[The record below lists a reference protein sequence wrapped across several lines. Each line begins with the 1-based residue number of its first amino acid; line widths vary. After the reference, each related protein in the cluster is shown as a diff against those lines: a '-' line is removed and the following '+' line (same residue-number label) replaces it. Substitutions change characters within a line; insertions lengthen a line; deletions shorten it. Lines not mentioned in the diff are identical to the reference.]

1 MRFAVGWSEVEI
13 LVRAI
18 RSFALGFVAALLL
31 AAVFL
36 GGYLLGSGRSGSA
49 AARGS
54 TFDLLWQVQDLLQTD
69 FLGEIPNTTAQTYGA
84 IRGLVAT
91 YQDPYT
97 VFVEPAAGEVEQ
109 DELRGHFG
117 GIGAQLGRDE
127 SGNMVLTVMRD
138 RPAALAG
145 LADGDILVA
154 VDGKTI
160 SSEMTVEEVIAL
172 IRGDIGTSVVLT
184 VSRTGRPEPL
194 DVTIV
199 RERIDTPSVEWR
211 VLDSEQRIGYIRITI
226 FAESTAGDIQTA
238 VEELAAQG
246 VDKVVLDLRGNGGGL
261 LDAAVDTTGFFLR
274 DGDVLREV
282 KRGGQERY
290 YPTKKTQ
297 SAAQNWEIALLVDGG
312 TASASEIV
320 AGALR
325 DNGRAVLIGQKTFGK
340 GSVQEVHT
348 LPDGSSLHIT
358 VARWL
363 TPDRHQIDKEGLE
376 PDIPVTVSAD
386 DRDAGRDPQ
395 LKRAQSW
402 LEGEH

>member
-1 MRFAVGWSEVEI
+1 VEI

-36 GGYLLGSGRSGSA
+36 GGYLLGGGKSRSA

-69 FLGEIPNTTAQTYGA
+69 FLGDIPNATAQTYGA

-97 VFVEPAAGEVEQ
+97 AFVEPAAGEVEQ

-127 SGNMVLTVMRD
+127 YGNMVLTVIRD
-138 RPAALAG
+138 RPAARAG

-154 VDGKTI
+154 VDGKPIT
-160 SSEMTVEEVIAL
+160 SEMTVEEVIAL
-172 IRGDIGTSVVLT
+172 IRGDIGASVVLT
-184 VSRTGRPEPL
+184 VSRASQSEPF

-199 RERIDTPSVEWR
+199 RERIETPSVEWR
-211 VLDSEQRIGYIRITI
+211 VLDSERHIGYIRITI
-226 FAESTAGDIQTA
+226 FAESTAEDIRTA

-246 VDKVVLDLRGNGGGL
+246 VDKLVLDLRGNGGGL
-261 LDAAVDTTGFFLR
+261 LDAAVDTTGFFVR

-325 DNGRAVLIGQKTFGK
+325 DNGRAILIGGKTFGK

-402 LEGEH
+402 LEGER